1 MEAKLG
7 EPSALSLVGQGSLHP
22 SELAGWPEGIS
33 ASLRAWCGT
42 TLAMTE
48 LRLETQSYCLP
59 TSAEGFKELP
69 AAVGQAG
76 DAGRAEGAVLASWRD
91 SQQAFFLQDKQI
103 QCYTLE
109 SAE

>member
-1 MEAKLG
+1 M
-7 EPSALSLVGQGSLHP
+7 V
-22 SELAGWPEGIS
+22 
-33 ASLRAWCGT
+33 WCDGT

-76 DAGRAEGAVLASWRD
+76 DAGRAEGAVLGSWRD